1 MVQST
6 IGASTLERTYGPI
19 LSTTLDKILSSG
31 AIQDNVYDATPTLD
45 WFRSGGRIK
54 VVDGGERIR
63 IPIMTS
69 KNNTFKWYSDYEIL
83 DVTPQAGLTTAFF
96 TWKQGAV
103 SVSISG
109 NEIRQNSGT
118 AKIADLMKEK
128 IRNANNSLADNVA
141 TGIFSDGTGSSS
153 KQLTGLQAMVDLDPT
168 ATGTGASSN
177 TYAQIDAGA
186 GNNTAWRNK
195 YVASTGAAAVNLV
208 PNLRSIMNQCS
219 QGREGA
225 AGKPDFVVTTRTVHE
240 AAEALITPRVR
251 YQPNPSGGAD
261 LGVDSVMFKGAK
273 LIWDDYCPSGTAY
286 VLSSPHVMLFI
297 HSAANFA
304 MSEEGFQ
311 KPIDQDALTT
321 QVLVQMNMATN
332 NRRKLGVLG
341 GIT

>member
-6 IGASTLERTYGPI
+6 VGASSGGLAGTETTARIYGPL

-45 WFRSGGRIK
+45 WFRAGGRIK

-63 IPIMTS
+63 IPIMTG

-83 DVTPQAGLTTAFF
+83 DVTPQAGLTTAFYN
-96 TWKQGAV
+96 WKQGAV

-109 NEIRQNSGT
+109 NELRLNSGT

-141 TGIFSDGTGSSS
+141 TAVFSDGTGSSS
-153 KQLTGLQAMVDLDPT
+153 KQMTGLAAIVDTTP
-168 ATGTGASSN
+168 ATDTFANISPVTN
-177 TYAQIDAGA
+177 TS
-186 GNNTAWRNK
+186 WRNK
-195 YVASTGAAAVNLV
+195 ANASVGAAAVNLI
-208 PNLRSIMNQCS
+208 PDLRSIMNQCS

-225 AGKPDFVVTTRTVHE
+225 AGKPDFVVTTRTIHE
-240 AAEALITPRVR
+240 SAEALVTPRVR

-261 LGVDSVMFKGAK
+261 LGVDTVMFKGVK
-273 LIWDDYCPSGTAY
+273 LIWDDYCTSGTAF
-286 VLSSPHVMLFI
+286 VLSSPHIMMFI

-332 NRRKLGVLG
+332 NRRKHGVLG

>member
-6 IGASTLERTYGPI
+6 IGASSGGLAGSETTARIYGPL

-45 WFRSGGRIK
+45 WFRSGGRVK

-63 IPIMTS
+63 IPILTS

-83 DVTPQAGLTTAFF
+83 DVTPQAGLTTAFY

-109 NEIRQNSGT
+109 NELRQNSGT

-128 IRNANNSLADNVA
+128 IRNANNSLADSVA
-141 TGIFSDGTGSSS
+141 TGVFSDGGGSSN
-153 KQLTGLQAMVDLDPT
+153 KQLTGLVALTDQTP
-168 ATGTGASSN
+168 ATTEYASIN
-177 TYAQIDAGA
+177 PA
-186 GNNTAWRNK
+186 NNTSWRNK
-195 YVASTGAAAVNLV
+195 ANASVGAAAVNII
-208 PNLRSIMNQCS
+208 PSLRTIMNQCS

-225 AGKPDFVVTTRTVHE
+225 AGKPDFIVTTRTVHE
-240 AAEALITPRVR
+240 TIESLVTPRIR

-261 LGVDSVMFKGAK
+261 LGVDSVSFKGAS
-273 LIWDDYCPSGTAY
+273 IVWDDYCTSGTAY

-321 QVLVQMNMATN
+321 QVLVQLNMATN

>member
-6 IGASTLERTYGPI
+6 VGASTLSRTYGPI

-45 WFRSGGRIK
+45 WFRGGGRIK

-63 IPIMTS
+63 IPVMTG

-96 TWKQGAV
+96 NWKQGAV

-109 NEIRQNSGT
+109 NELRQNSGT

-141 TGIFSDGTGSSS
+141 TGIFSNGTGSSS
-153 KQLTGLQAMVDLDPT
+153 KQLTGLAALVDQSP
-168 ATGTGASSN
+168 ATD
-177 TYAQIDAGA
+177 TYAQIDPSS
-186 GNNTAWRNK
+186 NTSWRNK
-195 YVASTGAAAVNLV
+195 ADSSVGAAAVNLI
-208 PNLRSIMNQCS
+208 PSLRTIMNQCS

-240 AAEALITPRVR
+240 AAEALVAPRVR

-261 LGVDSVMFKGAK
+261 LGVDTVMFKGAK
-273 LIWDDYCPSGTAY
+273 LIWDDYCTSGTAY
-286 VLSSPHVMLFI
+286 VLSSPHIMLFI

-321 QVLVQMNMATN
+321 QVLVELNMATN
-332 NRRKLGVLG
+332 NRRKHGVLG
-341 GIT
+341 GST

>member
-1 MVQST
+1 MVQSAV
-6 IGASTLERTYGPI
+6 GASTLSRTYGPI

-45 WFRSGGRIK
+45 WFRGGGRIK

-63 IPIMTS
+63 IPVMTG

-96 TWKQGAV
+96 NWKQGAV

-109 NEIRQNSGT
+109 NELRQNSGT

-141 TGIFSDGTGSSS
+141 TGIFSNGTGSSS
-153 KQLTGLQAMVDLDPT
+153 KQLTGLAALVDQSP
-168 ATGTGASSN
+168 ATD
-177 TYAQIDAGA
+177 TYAQIDPSS
-186 GNNTAWRNK
+186 NTSWRNK
-195 YVASTGAAAVNLV
+195 ADSSVGAAAVNLI
-208 PNLRSIMNQCS
+208 PSLRTIMNQCS

-240 AAEALITPRVR
+240 AAEALVAPRVR

-261 LGVDSVMFKGAK
+261 LGVDTVMFKGAK
-273 LIWDDYCPSGTAY
+273 LIWDDYCTSGTAY
-286 VLSSPHVMLFI
+286 VLSSPHIMLFI

-321 QVLVQMNMATN
+321 QVLVQLNMATN
-332 NRRKLGVLG
+332 NRRKHGVLG

>member
-6 IGASTLERTYGPI
+6 VGASTLSRTYGPL

-45 WFRSGGRIK
+45 WFRGGGRIK

-63 IPIMTS
+63 IPVMTG

-96 TWKQGAV
+96 NWKQGAV

-109 NEIRQNSGT
+109 NELRQNSGK

-153 KQLTGLQAMVDLDPT
+153 KQLTGLAALVDQTP
-168 ATGTGASSN
+168 ATDTF
-177 TYAQIDAGA
+177 AQI
-186 GNNTAWRNK
+186 NPVTNTSWRNK
-195 YVASTGAAAVNLV
+195 ANASVGAAAVNLI
-208 PNLRSIMNQCS
+208 PDLRSIMNQCS

-225 AGKPDFVVTTRTVHE
+225 AGKPDFVVTTRTIHE
-240 AAEALITPRVR
+240 SAEALVTPRVR

-261 LGVDSVMFKGAK
+261 LGVDTVMFKGAK
-273 LIWDDYCPSGTAY
+273 LIWDDYCTSGTAY
-286 VLSSPHVMLFI
+286 VLSSPHIMLFI

-321 QVLVQMNMATN
+321 QVLVQLNMATN
-332 NRRKLGVLG
+332 NRRKHGVLG

>member
-6 IGASTLERTYGPI
+6 VGASTLSRTYGPL
-19 LSTTLDKILSSG
+19 LSTTLYKILSSG

-45 WFRSGGRIK
+45 WFRGGGRIK

-63 IPIMTS
+63 IPVMTG

-96 TWKQGAV
+96 NWKQGAV

-109 NEIRQNSGT
+109 NELRQNSGT

-153 KQLTGLQAMVDLDPT
+153 KQLTGLAALVDQTP
-168 ATGTGASSN
+168 ATDTF
-177 TYAQIDAGA
+177 AQI
-186 GNNTAWRNK
+186 NPVTNTSWRNK
-195 YVASTGAAAVNLV
+195 ANASVGAAAVNLI
-208 PNLRSIMNQCS
+208 PDLRSIMNQCS

-225 AGKPDFVVTTRTVHE
+225 AGKPDFVVTTRTIHE
-240 AAEALITPRVR
+240 SAEALVTPRVR

-261 LGVDSVMFKGAK
+261 LGVDTVMFKGAK
-273 LIWDDYCPSGTAY
+273 LIWDDYCTSGTAY
-286 VLSSPHVMLFI
+286 VLSSPHIMLFI

-321 QVLVQMNMATN
+321 QVLVQLNMATN
-332 NRRKLGVLG
+332 NRRKHGVLG

>member
-6 IGASTLERTYGPI
+6 VGASTLSRTYGPI

-45 WFRSGGRIK
+45 WFRGGGRIK

-63 IPIMTS
+63 IPVMTG

-96 TWKQGAV
+96 NWKQGAV

-109 NEIRQNSGT
+109 NELRQNSGT

-141 TGIFSDGTGSSS
+141 TGIFSNGTGSSS
-153 KQLTGLQAMVDLDPT
+153 KQLTGLAALVDQSP
-168 ATGTGASSN
+168 ATD
-177 TYAQIDAGA
+177 TYAQIDPSS
-186 GNNTAWRNK
+186 NTSWRNK
-195 YVASTGAAAVNLV
+195 ADSSVGAAAVKLI
-208 PNLRSIMNQCS
+208 PSLRTIMNQCS

-240 AAEALITPRVR
+240 AAEALVAPRVR

-261 LGVDSVMFKGAK
+261 LGVDTVMFKGAK
-273 LIWDDYCPSGTAY
+273 LIWDDYCTSGTAY
-286 VLSSPHVMLFI
+286 VLSSPHIMLFI

-321 QVLVQMNMATN
+321 QVLVQLNMATN
-332 NRRKLGVLG
+332 NRRKHGVLG

>member
-6 IGASTLERTYGPI
+6 VGASTLSRTYGPI

-45 WFRSGGRIK
+45 WFRGGGRIK

-63 IPIMTS
+63 IPVMTG

-96 TWKQGAV
+96 NWKQGAV

-109 NEIRQNSGT
+109 NELRQNSGT

-141 TGIFSDGTGSSS
+141 TGIFSNGTGSSS
-153 KQLTGLQAMVDLDPT
+153 KQLTGLAALVDQSP
-168 ATGTGASSN
+168 ATD
-177 TYAQIDAGA
+177 TYAQIDPSS
-186 GNNTAWRNK
+186 NTSWRNK
-195 YVASTGAAAVNLV
+195 ADSSVGAAAVNLI
-208 PNLRSIMNQCS
+208 PSLRTIMNQCS

-240 AAEALITPRVR
+240 AAEALVAPRVR

-261 LGVDSVMFKGAK
+261 LGVDTVMFKGAK
-273 LIWDDYCPSGTAY
+273 LIWDDYCTSGTAY
-286 VLSSPHVMLFI
+286 VLSSPHIMLFI

-321 QVLVQMNMATN
+321 QVLVQLNMATN
-332 NRRKLGVLG
+332 NRRKHGVLG

>member
-6 IGASTLERTYGPI
+6 VGASTLSRTYGPI

-45 WFRSGGRIK
+45 WFRGGGRIK

-63 IPIMTS
+63 IPVMTG

-96 TWKQGAV
+96 NWKQGAV

-109 NEIRQNSGT
+109 NELRQNSGT

-141 TGIFSDGTGSSS
+141 TGIFSNGTGSSS
-153 KQLTGLQAMVDLDPT
+153 KQLTGLAALVDQSP
-168 ATGTGASSN
+168 ATD
-177 TYAQIDAGA
+177 TYAQIDPSS
-186 GNNTAWRNK
+186 NTSWRNK
-195 YVASTGAAAVNLV
+195 ADSSVGAAAVNLI
-208 PNLRSIMNQCS
+208 PSLRTIMNQCS

-240 AAEALITPRVR
+240 AAEALVAPRVR

-261 LGVDSVMFKGAK
+261 LGVDTVMFKGAK
-273 LIWDDYCPSGTAY
+273 LIWDD
-286 VLSSPHVMLFI
+286 
-297 HSAANFA
+297 
-304 MSEEGFQ
+304 
-311 KPIDQDALTT
+311 
-321 QVLVQMNMATN
+321 
-332 NRRKLGVLG
+332 
-341 GIT
+341 

>member
-6 IGASTLERTYGPI
+6 VGASTLSRTYGPI

-45 WFRSGGRIK
+45 WFRGGGRIK

-63 IPIMTS
+63 IPVMTG

-96 TWKQGAV
+96 NWKQGAV

-109 NEIRQNSGT
+109 NELRQNSGT

-141 TGIFSDGTGSSS
+141 TGIFSNGTGSSS
-153 KQLTGLQAMVDLDPT
+153 KQLTGLAALVDQSP
-168 ATGTGASSN
+168 ATD
-177 TYAQIDAGA
+177 TYAQIDPSS
-186 GNNTAWRNK
+186 NTSWRNK
-195 YVASTGAAAVNLV
+195 ADSSVGAAAVNLI
-208 PNLRSIMNQCS
+208 PSLRTIMNQCS

-240 AAEALITPRVR
+240 AAEALVAPRVR

-261 LGVDSVMFKGAK
+261 LGVDTVMFKGAK
-273 LIWDDYCPSGTAY
+273 LIWDDYCTSGTAY
-286 VLSSPHVMLFI
+286 VLSSPHIMLFI

-321 QVLVQMNMATN
+321 QVLVQLNMATN
-332 NRRKLGVLG
+332 NRRKHGVLD

>member
-6 IGASTLERTYGPI
+6 VGASTLSRTYGPL

-45 WFRSGGRIK
+45 WFRGGGRIK

-63 IPIMTS
+63 IPVMTG

-96 TWKQGAV
+96 NWKQGAV

-109 NEIRQNSGT
+109 NELRQNSGT

-153 KQLTGLQAMVDLDPT
+153 KQLTGLAALVDQTP
-168 ATGTGASSN
+168 ATDTF
-177 TYAQIDAGA
+177 AQI
-186 GNNTAWRNK
+186 NPVTNTSWRNK
-195 YVASTGAAAVNLV
+195 ANASVGAAAVNLI
-208 PNLRSIMNQCS
+208 PDLRSIMNQCS

-225 AGKPDFVVTTRTVHE
+225 AGKPDFVVTTRTIHE
-240 AAEALITPRVR
+240 SAEALVTPRVR

-261 LGVDSVMFKGAK
+261 LGVDTVMCKGAK
-273 LIWDDYCPSGTAY
+273 LIWDDYCTSGTAY
-286 VLSSPHVMLFI
+286 VLSSPHIMLFI

-311 KPIDQDALTT
+311 KPIDQDALKT
-321 QVLVQMNMATN
+321 QVLVQLNMATN
-332 NRRKLGVLG
+332 NRRKHGVLG

>member
-6 IGASTLERTYGPI
+6 VGASTLSRTYGPI

-45 WFRSGGRIK
+45 WFRGGGRIK

-63 IPIMTS
+63 IPVMTGM
-69 KNNTFKWYSDYEIL
+69 NNTFKWYSDYEIL

-96 TWKQGAV
+96 NWKQGAV

-109 NEIRQNSGT
+109 NELRQNSGT

-141 TGIFSDGTGSSS
+141 TGIFSNGTGSSS
-153 KQLTGLQAMVDLDPT
+153 KQLTGLAALVDQSP
-168 ATGTGASSN
+168 ATD
-177 TYAQIDAGA
+177 TYAQIDPSS
-186 GNNTAWRNK
+186 NTSWRNK
-195 YVASTGAAAVNLV
+195 ADSSVGAAAVNLI
-208 PNLRSIMNQCS
+208 PSLRTIMNQCS
-219 QGREGA
+219 QGRDGA

-240 AAEALITPRVR
+240 AAEALVAPRVR

-261 LGVDSVMFKGAK
+261 LGVDTVMFKGAK
-273 LIWDDYCPSGTAY
+273 LIWDDYCTSGTAY
-286 VLSSPHVMLFI
+286 VLSSPHIMLFI

-321 QVLVQMNMATN
+321 QVLVQLNMATN
-332 NRRKLGVLG
+332 NRRKHGVLG

>member
-6 IGASTLERTYGPI
+6 VGASTLSRTYGPI

-45 WFRSGGRIK
+45 WFRGGGRIK

-63 IPIMTS
+63 IPVMTG

-96 TWKQGAV
+96 NWKQGAV

-109 NEIRQNSGT
+109 NELRQNSGT

-141 TGIFSDGTGSSS
+141 TGIFSNGTGSSS
-153 KQLTGLQAMVDLDPT
+153 KQLTGLAALVDQSP
-168 ATGTGASSN
+168 ATD
-177 TYAQIDAGA
+177 TYAQIDPSS
-186 GNNTAWRNK
+186 NTSWRNK
-195 YVASTGAAAVNLV
+195 ADSSVGAAAVNLI
-208 PNLRSIMNQCS
+208 PSLRTIMNQCS

-240 AAEALITPRVR
+240 AAEALVAPRVR

-261 LGVDSVMFKGAK
+261 LGVDTVMFKGAK
-273 LIWDDYCPSGTAY
+273 LIWDDYCSSGTAY
-286 VLSSPHVMLFI
+286 VLSSPHIMLFI

-321 QVLVQMNMATN
+321 QVLVQLNMATN
-332 NRRKLGVLG
+332 NRRKHGVLG

>member
-6 IGASTLERTYGPI
+6 VGASTLSRTYGPL

-45 WFRSGGRIK
+45 WFRGGGRIK

-63 IPIMTS
+63 IPVMTG

-96 TWKQGAV
+96 NWKQGAV

-109 NEIRQNSGT
+109 NELRQNSGT

-153 KQLTGLQAMVDLDPT
+153 KQLTGLAALVDQTP
-168 ATGTGASSN
+168 ATDTF
-177 TYAQIDAGA
+177 AQI
-186 GNNTAWRNK
+186 NPVTNTSWRNK
-195 YVASTGAAAVNLV
+195 ANASVGAAAVNLI
-208 PNLRSIMNQCS
+208 PDLRSIMNQCS

-225 AGKPDFVVTTRTVHE
+225 AGKPDFVVTTRTIHE
-240 AAEALITPRVR
+240 SAEALVTPRVR

-273 LIWDDYCPSGTAY
+273 LIWDDYCTSGTAY
-286 VLSSPHVMLFI
+286 VLSSPHIMLFI

-321 QVLVQMNMATN
+321 QVLVQLNMATN
-332 NRRKLGVLG
+332 NRRKHGVLG

>member
-6 IGASTLERTYGPI
+6 VGASTLSRTYGPL

-45 WFRSGGRIK
+45 WFRGGGRIK

-63 IPIMTS
+63 IPIMTG

-96 TWKQGAV
+96 NWKQGAV

-109 NEIRQNSGT
+109 NELRQNSGT

-153 KQLTGLQAMVDLDPT
+153 KQLTGLSAVTDTTP
-168 ATGTGASSN
+168 ATTSFASINPATN
-177 TYAQIDAGA
+177 TS
-186 GNNTAWRNK
+186 WRNK
-195 YVASTGAAAVNLV
+195 AVTSVGAAAVNLI

-240 AAEALITPRVR
+240 SAEALVTPRIR

-261 LGVDSVMFKGAK
+261 LGVDTVMFKGAK
-273 LIWDDYCPSGTAY
+273 LIWDDYCTSGRAY
-286 VLSSPHVMLFI
+286 VLSSPHIMLFI

-321 QVLVQMNMATN
+321 QVLVQLNMATN
-332 NRRKLGVLG
+332 NRRKHGVLD